1 MDALLRD
8 KIKIRSEIINLCS
21 TLSPIYKQNAI
32 AMLSEHLQELIST
45 ANKICIYRARDWEPS
60 LDLVILKSMQQSKQ
74 LYQPRAVLDNKSM
87 LCERYHEHKN
97 RLFVKTDGLDD
108 LENLIQWHE
117 LDIILIPLVAVDKL
131 RGTRLG
137 RGGGYYDTSLN
148 AVKKKNPNIIF
159 CGVGYNCQ
167 IVAHVPQEKHDVCL
181 DFFVSESGLINFNRK
196 YSATK

>member
-32 AMLSEHLQELIST
+32 SMLSNHLQSLIDT

-60 LDLVILKSMQQSKQ
+60 LDLVILKSLETGKQ

-87 LCERYHEHKN
+87 LCERYQEQKN
-97 RLFVKTDGLDD
+97 RLFVKTNYLDD
-108 LENLIQWHE
+108 LESLIQWHE

-148 AVKKKNPNIIF
+148 AVKKQNPNIIF
-159 CGVGYNCQ
+159 CGVGYSCQ
-167 IVAHVPQEKHDVCL
+167 LVSHVPQEKHDVCL
-181 DFFVSESGLINFNRK
+181 DFFVSENGLISFNHK
-196 YSATK
+196 YSEIK